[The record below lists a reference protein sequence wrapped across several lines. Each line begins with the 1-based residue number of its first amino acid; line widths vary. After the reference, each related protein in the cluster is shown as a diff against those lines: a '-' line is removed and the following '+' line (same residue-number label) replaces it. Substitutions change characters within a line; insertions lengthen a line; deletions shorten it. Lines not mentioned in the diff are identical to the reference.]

1 MYGPLEPPQVRSVG
15 AAQLCFGVTTAQHPL
30 HAPRAAATAPWAT
43 DLEPPTVLSLKPDGY
58 AVRVS
63 GCLMPEAGPV
73 APTAPR
79 AAAGPRQ
86 PRRGGGKRTRVR
98 PPTDVVR
105 LQDRLQY
112 LLQPP
117 LESLIAQE
125 SLAFPFEPFD
135 YQYDGVAF
143 LFPRR
148 HAILADE
155 MGLGKTMQ
163 AITAI
168 RLLAR
173 AGRLTSALLIC
184 PKPLVS
190 NWRREFSLWAP
201 ELSVAVIDGKQS
213 VRAWA
218 WREASAVVRISNYEA
233 AVRDLDMI
241 TGAGPYDLVML
252 DEAQRVKNASS
263 ATAQA
268 VRSIPRTSS
277 WALTGTPIENSI
289 EDLVSILEFVSPGAA
304 KPGTPARAL
313 APMVRDLVL
322 RRRKEQVLA
331 DMPPKL
337 VSDEQVD
344 LTPEQ
349 WEAYTRAEEEGVVA
363 LDALGKEVDL
373 KHVFQLVLRLKQICN
388 FDPVTGAS
396 GKLDRLEAELEECVA
411 SGRKAIVFSQWV
423 GSLEKIAA
431 RIGRFHPLEYHGRV
445 PHSRRDG
452 VIERFRDD
460 PACGVILMSY
470 GAGSVGLNLQFA
482 QYVFLF
488 DRWWNPA
495 VEDQAIN
502 RAHRIGAAGTVTVTR
517 YLAAGTIEERID
529 RVLSEKRALAEAVLG
544 ADGPPASYG
553 LTRDDL
559 LELFQR
565 PRSKAAA

>member
-1 MYGPLEPPQVRSVG
+1 MLGRHDLPVVRSI
-15 AAQLCFGVTTAQHPL
+15 AASELSLGVRVASV
-30 HAPRAAATAPWAT
+30 APTVSAAAITSAW
-43 DLEPPTVLSLKPDGY
+43 DGLLEQPTVLSLAPE
-58 AVRVS
+58 ACALRVT
-63 GCLMPEAGPV
+63 GCLLPEAG
-73 APTAPR
+73 AERLGKPR
-79 AAAGPRQ
+79 TTSGVRRVPSPRS
-86 PRRGGGKRTRVR
+86 KRTRVR
-98 PPTDVVR
+98 PPADVVR

-135 YQYDGVAF
+135 YQLDGVAF
-143 LFPRR
+143 LYPRR

-163 AITAI
+163 AITTI

-173 AGRLTSALLIC
+173 AGRLSSALLIC

-190 NWRREFSLWAP
+190 NWRREFALWAP
-201 ELSVAVIDGKQS
+201 ELSVVVIDGNQS
-213 VRAWA
+213 LRAWA
-218 WREASAVVRISNYEA
+218 WRQAPGVVRIANYEA
-233 AVRDLDMI
+233 AVRDLHLI
-241 TGAGPYDLVML
+241 TDAGPYDLVVL
-252 DEAQRVKNASS
+252 DEAQRVKNPSS

-277 WALTGTPIENSI
+277 WALTGTPIENSTD
-289 EDLVSILEFVSPGAA
+289 DLVSILEFVSPGTAQ
-304 KPGTPARAL
+304 PGAPPRAL
-313 APMVRDLVL
+313 APIVRDLVL

-349 WEAYTRAEEEGVVA
+349 WQSYQRAEEEGVVA
-363 LDALGKEVDL
+363 LGELGEEIDL

-388 FDPVTGAS
+388 FDPATGAS

-431 RIGRFHPLEYHGRV
+431 RIARFNPLAYHGRV
-445 PHSRRDG
+445 PHGRRDG
-452 VIERFRDD
+452 VIAQFRED
-460 PACGVILMSY
+460 PSCGVILMSY

-482 QYVFLF
+482 EYVFLF

-529 RVLSEKRALAEAVLG
+529 RVLTEKRELAESVLG
-544 ADGPPASYG
+544 ADSLPTSYG

-559 LELFQR
+559 FALFRR
-565 PRSKAAA
+565 PKSKAAA